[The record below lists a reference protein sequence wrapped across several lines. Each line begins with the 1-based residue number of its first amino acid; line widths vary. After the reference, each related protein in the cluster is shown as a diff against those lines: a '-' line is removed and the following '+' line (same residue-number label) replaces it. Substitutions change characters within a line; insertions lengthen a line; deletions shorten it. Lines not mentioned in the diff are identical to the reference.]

1 MGSCDGSLLKVDSV
15 AADMLATAI
24 ALALFS
30 CLHAAPLDKSLQK
43 GGVHAIASNLNKHA
57 DMPTALG
64 EGGAQP
70 IAERVMGGD
79 EAEDPAA
86 ADAGSDMNLLEDE
99 DEAIG
104 DRIMEDMNGMKDK
117 FDTALKRIGDE
128 IDKDQAEQDEKNA
141 GS

>member
-1 MGSCDGSLLKVDSV
+1 MGDSV
-15 AADMLATAI
+15 AADMLAITI

-30 CLHAAPLDKSLQK
+30 GLHAAPVEKALKK
-43 GGVHAIASNLNKHA
+43 GGVQAIASCKDCGPTA
-57 DMPTALG
+57 DMLTAVD
-64 EGGAQP
+64 EGP

-79 EAEDPAA
+79 EAEDLAA
-86 ADAGSDMNLLEDE
+86 AEDGSDIDLLEDE

-128 IDKDQAEQDEKNA
+128 IDKDQAEQNEKNA
-141 GS
+141 GQ

>member
-1 MGSCDGSLLKVDSV
+1 LEADSV
-15 AADMLATAI
+15 AADMLAITI

-30 CLHAAPLDKSLQK
+30 GLHAVPVEKALKK
-43 GGVHAIASNLNKHA
+43 GGVQAIASCKDCGPTA
-57 DMPTALG
+57 DMLTAVD
-64 EGGAQP
+64 EGADQP

-86 ADAGSDMNLLEDE
+86 AEAGSDIDLLEDE

-141 GS
+141 GQ